1 MKKSNLESRENQF
14 TRDKGKQ
21 RRKWKMSSLYKIDNE
36 ILECVDAD
44 TGEIFDEERF
54 NALSMERDV
63 KLENIAL
70 WIKNLKAEVEALKNE
85 KEAFAKRQ
93 KSAENKMESLKNYLS
108 AYLEGN
114 KFETTKVKVS
124 FRASES
130 VKVDDIYKLPEE
142 YIKYKEPDVDKV
154 ALKKALKE
162 GKTFEGVRLEASNNI
177 QIR

>member
-1 MKKSNLESRENQF
+1 MNLYE
-14 TRDKGKQ
+14 
-21 RRKWKMSSLYKIDNE
+21 IDSE
-36 ILECVDAD
+36 IMECVDAD

-54 NALSMERDV
+54 NALSIERDV
-63 KLENIAL
+63 KLENIAC
-70 WIKNLKAEVEALKNE
+70 WIKNLKAEVEALKAE
-85 KEAFAKRQ
+85 KDAFAKRQ
-93 KSAENKMESLKNYLS
+93 KSAENKMESLKNYLA

-124 FRASES
+124 FRSSES

-162 GKTFEGVRLEASNNI
+162 GKTFEGVQLVESQNI
-177 QIR
+177 QIK